1 MLYVFFSSCRCTG
14 SLTGFADNLLK
25 VTPEVVRE
33 SVDWLDEGHVTSSS
47 VAMTNNLVEAVTR
60 AIACEGVS
68 NALRLVLIV
77 ANMCSCFVSLLI

>member
-1 MLYVFFSSCRCTG
+1 M
-14 SLTGFADNLLK
+14 
-25 VTPEVVRE
+25 TPEVVRE

-77 ANMCSCFVSLLI
+77 ANVCSCFVSLLI